1 MKKVVVKTA
10 KWIIALAVVSYML
23 MAIWQS
29 YKPLPKGLSQRDA
42 LQPAMDVAFLADET
56 WTGADGRRHRDQA
69 IFDEVLRLIA
79 QADRLVVLDMFLFND
94 FGATADDAFR
104 PLSRQITQALI
115 QRQAAVPG
123 LTAVL
128 ITDPIN
134 TVYGGVSSSHL
145 KALREAGIEVVMTD
159 LPRLRASNPA
169 WSGFWHLCCR
179 VFGNTNDAGWLPN
192 ALGDGRVTLRS
203 YLQLLNFSA
212 NHRKILVVDEGEQ
225 WTGLVT
231 SANPHDASSLHDNV
245 ALRFSGPA
253 ALDLLDSERAVAD
266 FSGAG
271 EAIPATTDAI
281 FNGAQRERAQEPPS
295 NRERGPVRAQVRA
308 QVRVQVLT
316 ESGIRD
322 ALLAAVA
329 GSAPGDR
336 LDIAVF
342 YLAHRELIEAV
353 KAASARGVKVRVLLD
368 PNRDA
373 FGIEKNGIPNRPA
386 GRELHAAGVPV
397 RWCNTHGEQCHAKM
411 LLRRPQEGPA
421 ELIVGS
427 ANFTRR
433 NLDDLNLETS
443 VRLLASSDR
452 PAITAAGAFFEREW
466 SNPRGRRSSL
476 PYAHFADPSWR
487 RYWQYRL
494 MEATGLS
501 TF

>member
-1 MKKVVVKTA
+1 MKKAVVKTA

-253 ALDLLDSERAVAD
+253 ALDLLDSERAVVD

-271 EAIPATTDAI
+271 GAIPAPTDAI
-281 FNGAQRERAQEPPS
+281 FNGAHRELDRQAQEPS
-295 NRERGPVRAQVRA
+295 SYQ
-308 QVRVQVLT
+308 QRVQVLT

-322 ALLAAVA
+322 ALLEVIAD
-329 GSAPGDR
+329 SAPGDR

-386 GRELHAAGVPV
+386 GRELHSAGVPV

-443 VRLLASSDR
+443 VRLLASSDQ

-466 SNPRGRRSSL
+466 SNPMGRRSSL
-476 PYAHFADPSWR
+476 PYAHFADTSWR

>member
-1 MKKVVVKTA
+1 MKKVMVTTA
-10 KWIIALAVVSYML
+10 KWIIALAVLSYVL
-23 MAIWQS
+23 MAIWQT
-29 YKPLPKGLSQRDA
+29 YKPLPQGLSQRGA
-42 LQPAMDVAFLADET
+42 LQPATDVAFLADET
-56 WTGADGRRHRDQA
+56 WTEADGRRQSDQA

-79 QADRLVVLDMFLFND
+79 QADRLVLLDMFLFND
-94 FGATADDAFR
+94 FGATAEDSFR
-104 PLSRQITQALI
+104 PLSRELTQALI
-115 QRQAAVPG
+115 RRKDAVPS
-123 LTAVL
+123 LTAVV

-134 TVYGGVSSSHL
+134 TVYGGLSSSHL
-145 KALREAGIEVVMTD
+145 KALSEAGIKVVMTD
-159 LPRLRASNPA
+159 LPRMRASNPA
-169 WSGFWHLCCR
+169 WSGFWQLCCR

-192 ALGDGRVTLRS
+192 AFGDGRVSLRS
-203 YLQLLNFSA
+203 YLQMLNFSA

-231 SANPHDASSLHDNV
+231 SANPHDASSHHDNV

-266 FSGAG
+266 FSGAAG
-271 EAIPATTDAI
+271 AIPAPTETIFSDAK
-281 FNGAQRERAQEPPS
+281 REPARQAQETSPYQ
-295 NRERGPVRAQVRA
+295 EQVQVQAQ
-308 QVRVQVLT
+308 VQVLT

-322 ALLAAVA
+322 SLLEAVA

-353 KAASARGVKVRVLLD
+353 KAAKARGVRVRVLLD

-373 FGIEKNGIPNRPA
+373 FGLKKNGIPNRPV
-386 GRELHAAGVPV
+386 GRELHSAGVPV
-397 RWCNTHGEQCHAKM
+397 RWCDTHGEQCHAKM
-411 LLRRPQEGPA
+411 LLLRPLEGPA

-443 VRLLASSDR
+443 VRLLASTGQ
-452 PAITAAGAFFEREW
+452 PAIAAAGAFFEREW
-466 SNPRGRRSSL
+466 RNPIGRRYSL
-476 PYAHFADPSWR
+476 PYTDFADPSWR